1 MMKHAKKAQ
10 LVEIESHQLLTPE
23 EADRVNRSFS
33 ENALRMMK
41 KRYLVKREDGSQE
54 TPAEMI
60 HRIAHS
66 VADAEKSYGTPREEI
81 LRWEREFFDIMA
93 NKEFTPAGR
102 TITNAGAPSPVVA
115 NCIVLPVD
123 DSMEGIFKTLKD
135 AALLQKAGSGLG
147 FSFGRLRPAGTYVK
161 ASAGMASGPVSFLQ
175 VYNQAFGVI
184 KQQGRHGA
192 NMAILPV
199 DHPDILD
206 FVYCKRVEG
215 DIRNFNISVGMTDE
229 FMRAVTERPNEPWF
243 CRFDGQKMKPRRITR
258 DRHGVV
264 VSLEEVD
271 LTAQE
276 LYNEI
281 VQNAWNNG
289 EPGVIFLDTFN
300 RYNTMPKTP
309 IEATNPCGEQGLPPY
324 DVCNLGSINLAAFV
338 KPAAAAGE
346 KGKLD
351 LPRLRHVSMVSTRF
365 LDNVIDLFDYPVRE
379 VQEMSKNTRRL
390 GLGVMGYA
398 DMLYQLGIRYDSP
411 AGFAAGELV
420 MRTIQ
425 EESHQTSVALA
436 GEKGEFPLWKDST
449 WAHAGIKRR
458 NTMVT
463 TVAPTGSISMFFDT
477 SSGIEPNF
485 ALSFTKQ
492 DKDGHTYRYVN
503 KYLERTLRDRG
514 LYTEALMEKIIHE
527 GSLQN
532 ISGLP
537 QDLKDTFRVAMDIA
551 APDHI
556 RAQAAFQKYVE
567 NSISKT
573 INFPNEATIKDI
585 EAGYI
590 LAWQLGCKGCTLYR
604 DGSREVQ
611 VLNLNKN
618 LDKAKSLAPGM
629 ENVTLAAA
637 TGAKTAD
644 NLDESVSV
652 ETTTEDPALLAAKV
666 LTGQVVN
673 GNGNGHKA
681 TVRERPEMMR
691 GMTYRIRT
699 SYGNL
704 FVTINEDEHGPFEV
718 FSQLGKA
725 GGFFQA
731 QTEAICRLISL
742 ALRSGVGLAD
752 VIDQLKGIRGPD
764 IMFSNGGTIHSLP
777 DAIGQVL
784 EKHIKRGQTELN
796 LPLAKGVGV
805 RSNLEAGPKL
815 IDNSPAEEPL
825 VVNFQ
830 ASSEEAMADGNH
842 RSEVSIANLGYAP
855 ACPDCGNLLTMK
867 EGCMTCE
874 MCGFSKC
881 G

>member
-1 MMKHAKKAQ
+1 MIKKKEHMM
-10 LVEIESHQLLTPE
+10 VEINSCDFLSPE
-23 EADRVNRSFS
+23 LQDKVSKSFS

-41 KRYLVKREDGSQE
+41 KRYLVKRDDGSQE

-60 HRIAHS
+60 HRIAHAIAS
-66 VADAEKSYGTPREEI
+66 VERNYGKTEAEMRH
-81 LRWEREFFDIMA
+81 WEKEFFEIMA
-93 NKEFTPAGR
+93 FKEFTPAGR

-161 ASAGMASGPVSFLQ
+161 TSVGMASGPVSFLQ

-206 FVYCKRVEG
+206 FIYCKRVEG

-229 FMRAVTERPNEPWF
+229 FMKAVVEKPNEPWLCNF
-243 CRFDGQKMKPRRITR
+243 QGEKMKPRRITR
-258 DRHGVV
+258 DRFGVV
-264 VSLEEVD
+264 VSIEELD
-271 LTAQE
+271 MTAKE
-276 LYNEI
+276 MYDEI
-281 VQNAWNNG
+281 VKNAWHNG
-289 EPGVIFLDTFN
+289 EPGVIFLDAFN
-300 RYNTMPKTP
+300 KHNTMPKTP

-338 KPAAAAGE
+338 KEGQ
-346 KGKLD
+346 LD
-351 LPRLRHVSMVSTRF
+351 LARLEHVSMVSTRF
-365 LDNVIDLFDYPVRE
+365 LDNVIDLFDYPVKE
-379 VQEMSKNTRRL
+379 VQDMSRNTRRI

-398 DMLYQLGIRYDSP
+398 DMLYQMGVRYDSEK
-411 AGFAAGELV
+411 GFETGELV

-425 EESHQTSVALA
+425 DESHRTSVVL
-436 GEKGEFPLWKDST
+436 GSEKGEFPHWPQSSWYKKGL
-449 WAHAGIKRR
+449 KRR

-503 KYLERTLRDRG
+503 KYLETALRDRDI
-514 LYTEALMEKIIHE
+514 YTEELMEKIILE
-527 GSLQN
+527 GSLER
-532 ISGLP
+532 ISGIP
-537 QDLKDTFRVAMDIA
+537 QEIKDTFRVAMDIGPTA
-551 APDHI
+551 HI
-556 RAQAAFQKYVE
+556 RAQGAFQKYVE

-573 INFPNEATIKDI
+573 INFPNEATIQDI
-585 EAGYI
+585 ADAYV

-629 ENVTLAAA
+629 EHMTLSAKADSEQPDVAEKAAQ
-637 TGAKTAD
+637 
-644 NLDESVSV
+644 
-652 ETTTEDPALLAAKV
+652 V

-673 GNGNGHKA
+673 GSGTGFKA
-681 TVRERPEMMR
+681 VPRERPDVMR
-691 GMTYRIRT
+691 GMTYRTRT

-704 FVTINEDEHGPFEV
+704 FVTINEDDHGVFEV

-731 QTEAICRLISL
+731 QSEAICRMISL
-742 ALRSGVGLAD
+742 ALRSGVSITE

-784 EKHIKRGQTELN
+784 ESHIKRGQTELN
-796 LPLAKGVGV
+796 LQFTKEETPKVAPAPEMVMAAKTEVQ
-805 RSNLEAGPKL
+805 
-815 IDNSPAEEPL
+815 AE
-825 VVNFQ
+825 NGY
-830 ASSEEAMADGNH
+830 MIKT
-842 RSEVSIANLGYAP
+842 SIANLGHAP
-855 ACPDCGNLLTMK
+855 ACPDCGNMLLMA
-867 EGCMTCE
+867 EGCLKCDL
-874 MCGFSKC
+874 CGFSKC

>member
-1 MMKHAKKAQ
+1 MATQTKRKEIMVEIQNCDFLNADLAKK
-10 LVEIESHQLLTPE
+10 
-23 EADRVNRSFS
+23 VNDSFS

-41 KRYLVKREDGSQE
+41 KRYLTRREDGTQE
-54 TPAEMI
+54 SPAEMI
-60 HRIAHS
+60 HRIAHA
-66 VADAEKSYGTPREEI
+66 VAGADKNYGLPADKIRYWEK
-81 LRWEREFFDIMA
+81 EFFEIVA
-93 NKEFTPAGR
+93 HKEFTPAGR

-115 NCIVLPVD
+115 NCIVLPIE

-161 ASAGMASGPVSFLQ
+161 QSQGMASGPVSFLQ

-206 FVYCKRVEG
+206 FVHCKKVEG

-229 FMRAVTERPNEPWF
+229 FMRAVSEKPNEQWF
-243 CRFDGQKMKPRRITR
+243 CRFGGEKMKPRRITR
-258 DRHGVV
+258 DRFGVV
-264 VSLEEVD
+264 VSIEELD
-271 LTAQE
+271 MTAKE

-289 EPGVIFLDTFN
+289 EPGVIFLDAFN
-300 RYNTMPKTP
+300 RNNTMPKTP

-338 KPAAAAGE
+338 KDGQ
-346 KGKLD
+346 LD
-351 LPRLRHVSMVSTRF
+351 LKRLEHVSMVSTRF

-379 VQEMSKNTRRL
+379 VQEMSRNTRRL

-398 DMLYQLGIRYDSP
+398 DMLYQMNVRYDSEK
-411 AGFAAGELV
+411 GFETGELV
-420 MRTIQ
+420 MKTIQ
-425 EESHQTSVALA
+425 ESSHNTSVALA
-436 GEKGEFPLWKDST
+436 AEKSAFPFWEDST
-449 WAHAGIKRR
+449 WAIQGVKRR

-485 ALSFTKQ
+485 ALAFTKQ
-492 DKDGHTYRYVN
+492 DKDGHTY
-503 KYLERTLRDRG
+503 KYLNRYL
-514 LYTEALMEKIIHE
+514 EAALIKHGISEEIKNKIIQE
-527 GSLQN
+527 GSVEN
-532 ISGLP
+532 IAEIP
-537 QDLKDTFRVAMDIA
+537 QEIKETFRVAMDISA
-551 APDHI
+551 ADHI
-556 RAQAAFQKYVE
+556 RAQGAFQKYVE

-573 INFPNEATIKDI
+573 INFPNEATVQDI
-585 EAGYI
+585 EDGYI
-590 LAWQLGCKGCTLYR
+590 MAWKLGCKGCTLYR

-629 ENVTLAAA
+629 EHMTMSASMGENKVAEKVEQILS
-637 TGAKTAD
+637 AKI
-644 NLDESVSV
+644 
-652 ETTTEDPALLAAKV
+652 
-666 LTGQVVN
+666 VN
-673 GNGNGHKA
+673 GSNNYK
-681 TVRERPEMMR
+681 TIPRERPDVMR
-691 GMTYRIRT
+691 GVTYRTRT

-718 FSQLGKA
+718 FSSLGKA
-725 GGFFQA
+725 GGFFHA

-742 ALRSGVGLAD
+742 ALRTGTATTEI
-752 VIDQLKGIRGPD
+752 IDQLKGIRGPD
-764 IMFSNGGTIHSLP
+764 IIFANGGTIHSLP

-784 EKHIKRGQTELN
+784 ESHIKRGQTELG
-796 LPLAKGVGV
+796 LRFGKEETPQVESSPSLKV
-805 RSNLEAGPKL
+805 REGGGELSAHTG
-815 IDNSPAEEPL
+815 SQPAPI
-825 VVNFQ
+825 
-830 ASSEEAMADGNH
+830 
-842 RSEVSIANLGYAP
+842 SIANLGHAP
-855 ACPDCGNLLTMK
+855 ACPDCGNMLMMA
-867 EGCMTCE
+867 EGCLKCDL
-874 MCGFSKC
+874 CGFSKC

>member
-1 MMKHAKKAQ
+1 MRASKKSQ
-10 LVEIESHQLLTPE
+10 LVEIQAHKFISPE
-23 EADRVNRSFS
+23 EALRVNQSFS
-33 ENALRMMK
+33 ENALKMMK
-41 KRYLVKREDGSQE
+41 KRYLVKRDDGTQE

-60 HRIAHS
+60 HRIAHA
-66 VADAEKSYGTPREEI
+66 VAGMEKNYGKSEGEVEK
-81 LRWEREFFDIMA
+81 WEREFFDLLA
-93 NKEFTPAGR
+93 KKQFTPAGR

-115 NCIVLPVD
+115 NCIVLPVE

-206 FVYCKRVEG
+206 FVHCKRVEG

-229 FMRAVTERPNEPWF
+229 FMRAVTEHPNEPWL
-243 CRFDGQKMKPRRITR
+243 CQYKGEKMKPRRITR

-264 VSLEEVD
+264 VSIEELD
-271 LTAQE
+271 MTAQE

-281 VQNAWNNG
+281 VQNAWHNG

-338 KPAAAAGE
+338 KNGQ
-346 KGKLD
+346 LD
-351 LPRLRHVSMVSTRF
+351 LAALQHTSMVSTRF

-379 VQEMSKNTRRL
+379 VQEMSKNSRRL

-398 DMLYQLGIRYDSP
+398 DMLYQLGIRYDS
-411 AGFAAGELV
+411 AEGFATAEVV

-425 EESHQTSVALA
+425 DESHNTSVALA
-436 GEKGEFPLWKDST
+436 AEKGEFPLWAEST
-449 WAHAGIKRR
+449 WHDQGVKRR

-503 KYLERTLRDRG
+503 QHLEKALRDRG
-514 LYTEALMEKIIHE
+514 IYSTELMDKIILE

-532 ISGLP
+532 IPGIP
-537 QDLKDTFRVAMDIA
+537 QDLKDTFRVSMDIA

-573 INFPNEATIKDI
+573 INFPNEATIQDI
-585 EAGYI
+585 ENGYI
-590 LAWQLGCKGCTLYR
+590 LAWKLGCKGCTLYR

-629 ENVTLAAA
+629 EH
-637 TGAKTAD
+637 
-644 NLDESVSV
+644 VSMSAMNTTPPSEGKAELV
-652 ETTTEDPALLAAKV
+652 ETVADAAAKV
-666 LTGQVVN
+666 LTAQVM
-673 GNGNGHKA
+673 NGHLQASDAATRKA
-681 TVRERPEMMR
+681 IVRERPDVMR
-691 GMTYRIRT
+691 GLTYRVRT

-704 FVTINEDEHGPFEV
+704 FVTINEDEHGAFEV

-742 ALRSGVGLAD
+742 ALRSGVSLPD
-752 VIDQLKGIRGPD
+752 IIDQLKGIRGPD

-784 EKHIKRGQTELN
+784 ENHIKRGQTELN
-796 LPLAKGVGV
+796 LPAAKG
-805 RSNLEAGPKL
+805 AGPTPK
-815 IDNSPAEEPL
+815 IIATSAETLYSAVPETSGETTNGYVAAKQP
-825 VVNFQ
+825 
-830 ASSEEAMADGNH
+830 
-842 RSEVSIANLGYAP
+842 SIANLGYAP
-855 ACPDCGNLLTMK
+855 ACPDCGSSLTLK
-867 EGCMTCE
+867 EGCMTCD

>member
-1 MMKHAKKAQ
+1 MKQTTRPSLIEIETHKLLSETEAKK
-10 LVEIESHQLLTPE
+10 
-23 EADRVNRSFS
+23 VNQSFS
-33 ENALRMMK
+33 ENALKMMK
-41 KRYLVKREDGSQE
+41 KRYLVKREDGTQE

-60 HRIAHS
+60 HRIAHA
-66 VADAEKSYGTPREEI
+66 VAATEKNYGKTKEEMEK
-81 LRWEREFFDIMA
+81 WERVFFDIMA

-115 NCIVLPVD
+115 NCIVLPIE

-161 ASAGMASGPVSFLQ
+161 TSAGMASGPVSFLQ

-206 FVYCKRVEG
+206 FVHCKKNEG
-215 DIRNFNISVGMTDE
+215 EIRNFNISVGMTDE
-229 FMRAVTERPNEPWF
+229 FMKAVTERPNEPWMCHF
-243 CRFDGQKMKPRRITR
+243 GGKKIKPRRITR
-258 DRHGVV
+258 DRFGVV
-264 VSLEEVD
+264 VSLED
-271 LTAQE
+271 LDISSQE
-276 LYNEI
+276 LYHEI
-281 VQNAWNNG
+281 VQNAWHNG
-289 EPGVIFLDTFN
+289 EPGVVFLNTFN

-324 DVCNLGSINLAAFV
+324 DVCNLGSINLAAFA
-338 KPAAAAGE
+338 KDE
-346 KGKLD
+346 KLD
-351 LPRLRHVSMVSTRF
+351 LEHLKYVTSVATRF
-365 LDNVIDLFDYPVRE
+365 LDNVIELFDYPVPE
-379 VQEMSKNTRRL
+379 VQEMSRNTRRV

-411 AGFAAGELV
+411 EGFATGELV
-420 MRTIQ
+420 MQTIQ
-425 EESHQTSVALA
+425 EEAHHTSVRLA
-436 GEKGEFPLWKDST
+436 EEKVEFPLWGEST
-449 WAHAGIKRR
+449 WAKLGIKRR

-503 KYLERTLRDRG
+503 QYLERVLRERG
-514 LYTEALMEKIIHE
+514 LYTEELMEKIILE

-532 ISGLP
+532 ILGLP
-537 QDLKDTFRVAMDIA
+537 QDIKEVFRVAMDIKA
-551 APDHI
+551 EDHI
-556 RAQAAFQKYVE
+556 HAQAAFQKYVE

-573 INFPNEATIKDI
+573 INFPNEATVKDI
-585 EAGYI
+585 EDGYI
-590 LAWQLGCKGCTLYR
+590 LAWKLGCKGCTLYR
-604 DGSREVQ
+604 DGSRNVQ

-629 ENVTLAAA
+629 ENVSLAAA
-637 TGAKTAD
+637 DRESKHSDTETVAD
-644 NLDESVSV
+644 V
-652 ETTTEDPALLAAKV
+652 AAKV
-666 LTGQVVN
+666 LTGKVI
-673 GNGNGHKA
+673 NGHKA
-681 TVRERPEMMR
+681 TVRERPDMMH
-691 GMTYRIRT
+691 GVTYRVRT

-731 QTEAICRLISL
+731 QTEAICRMISL
-742 ALRSGVGLAD
+742 ALRSGVAITD
-752 VIDQLKGIRGPD
+752 IIDQLKGIRGPD
-764 IMFSNGGTIHSLP
+764 IVFANGGTIHSLP
-777 DAIGQVL
+777 DAIGKVL
-784 EKHIKRGQTELN
+784 ENHIKRGQTELD
-796 LPLAKGVGV
+796 LRFSP
-805 RSNLEAGPKL
+805 EAGISHRGKAGKQETTL
-815 IDNSPAEEPL
+815 NPAAQQTGIAETSEPAL
-825 VVNFQ
+825 VTNPPPGLQTQNGFST
-830 ASSEEAMADGNH
+830 A
-842 RSEVSIANLGYAP
+842 RTPSIANLGHAP
-855 ACPDCGNLLTMK
+855 ACPDCGNNLIMK
-867 EGCMTCE
+867 EGCLTCDV
-874 MCGFSKC
+874 CGFSKC